1 MGPVR
6 QALSDSGLSINQI
19 DKVLMVGGS
28 SRIPA
33 VQEAVKSLIG
43 KEPFK
48 GINPDECVAI
58 GAALQAGVLGGEVQG
73 LLLLDV
79 TPLSLGV
86 ETMGGIMTKI
96 IDRNTTIPTKKSQ
109 IFSTAMDNQTQVQ
122 INVLQGE
129 REFAKDNKQLGLF
142 TLDGIAPAMRG
153 IPQIEVTFDI
163 TPYEEAVA
171 DALISELGTIG
182 YDGFSYTDQ
191 GFTAYIPA
199 KEYNAQAI
207 TRLEIFDFFTRNYR
221 IETSV
226 QEIEDQDWNKVWEEN
241 FTPIVVDDR
250 ILVRAGFHAP
260 VPGIEYEILIEPKM
274 SFGTGHHSTTALM
287 LRTILDNKERIT
299 GKRVL
304 DMGCGTGILSILA
317 AKTGAREITGIDI
330 DEWAYNNAME
340 NIRANGLT
348 NITIKIGDARLL
360 EAEAPFDVILAN
372 INRNILLE
380 DMPHY
385 VARLLPQ
392 GLLIMSGFY
401 LQDLPLIQER
411 ATQSGLTFMT
421 YREDKNWVAA
431 SFYKN

>member
-1 MGPVR
+1 M
-6 QALSDSGLSINQI
+6 NY
-19 DKVLMVGGS
+19 
-28 SRIPA
+28 
-33 VQEAVKSLIG
+33 
-43 KEPFK
+43 
-48 GINPDECVAI
+48 
-58 GAALQAGVLGGEVQG
+58 
-73 LLLLDV
+73 
-79 TPLSLGV
+79 
-86 ETMGGIMTKI
+86 
-96 IDRNTTIPTKKSQ
+96 
-109 IFSTAMDNQTQVQ
+109 
-122 INVLQGE
+122 
-129 REFAKDNKQLGLF
+129 
-142 TLDGIAPAMRG
+142 
-153 IPQIEVTFDI
+153 IEVTFDI

-199 KEYNAQAI
+199 KDYNAQAI

-274 SFGTGHHSTTALM
+274 SFGTGEPTSL
-287 LRTILDNKERIT
+287 ILCKSWVMANP
-299 GKRVL
+299 
-304 DMGCGTGILSILA
+304 A

-340 NIRANGLT
+340 NIRANGLN

-411 ATQSGLTFMT
+411 AAQSGLTFMT

>member
-1 MGPVR
+1 M
-6 QALSDSGLSINQI
+6 NY
-19 DKVLMVGGS
+19 
-28 SRIPA
+28 
-33 VQEAVKSLIG
+33 
-43 KEPFK
+43 
-48 GINPDECVAI
+48 
-58 GAALQAGVLGGEVQG
+58 
-73 LLLLDV
+73 
-79 TPLSLGV
+79 
-86 ETMGGIMTKI
+86 
-96 IDRNTTIPTKKSQ
+96 
-109 IFSTAMDNQTQVQ
+109 
-122 INVLQGE
+122 
-129 REFAKDNKQLGLF
+129 
-142 TLDGIAPAMRG
+142 
-153 IPQIEVTFDI
+153 IEVTFDI

-199 KEYNAQAI
+199 KDYNAQAI

-304 DMGCGTGILSILA
+304 DMGCGTG
-317 AKTGAREITGIDI
+317 
-330 DEWAYNNAME
+330 
-340 NIRANGLT
+340 NIRANGLN

-411 ATQSGLTFMT
+411 AAQSGLTFMT

>member
-1 MGPVR
+1 M
-6 QALSDSGLSINQI
+6 NY
-19 DKVLMVGGS
+19 
-28 SRIPA
+28 
-33 VQEAVKSLIG
+33 
-43 KEPFK
+43 
-48 GINPDECVAI
+48 
-58 GAALQAGVLGGEVQG
+58 
-73 LLLLDV
+73 
-79 TPLSLGV
+79 
-86 ETMGGIMTKI
+86 
-96 IDRNTTIPTKKSQ
+96 
-109 IFSTAMDNQTQVQ
+109 
-122 INVLQGE
+122 
-129 REFAKDNKQLGLF
+129 
-142 TLDGIAPAMRG
+142 
-153 IPQIEVTFDI
+153 IEVTFDI
-163 TPYEEAVA
+163 NPYEEAVA

-199 KEYNAQAI
+199 KDYDAQAI
-207 TRLEIFDFFTRNYR
+207 TRLEVFDFFTRNYR

-241 FTPIVVDDR
+241 FTPITVDDR
-250 ILVRAGFHAP
+250 ILVRAGFHDP

-287 LRTILDNKERIT
+287 LRTILDNKDRIK

-304 DMGCGTGILSILA
+304 DMGCGTGILSIMA

-330 DEWAYNNAME
+330 DEWAFNNAME
-340 NIRANGLT
+340 NIRANGLN

-360 EAEAPFDVILAN
+360 ETEAPFDVILAN

-385 VARLLPQ
+385 VAKLHPR

-411 ATQSGLTFMT
+411 AAQSGLTFMT